1 MSVTRFTIN
10 DPTVWYQADHQDLFV
25 ADVLDEHN
33 SATMSVGFA
42 RYAKGAWNDWTL
54 ADDEVLIVTKGH
66 FAVQSSEGV
75 KWAKA
80 GEVLFLTR
88 GTKLVYRADEDTE
101 LVYVTYPRWAD
112 AREPKSAA

>member
-10 DPTVWYQADHQDLFV
+10 DPTTWYQADHQDLFV

-54 ADDEVLIVTKGH
+54 AHDEVIIVTKGH

-75 KWAKA
+75 KRAKA
-80 GEVLFLTR
+80 GEVLFLTQ